1 MIKER
6 AEDLVPK
13 HIIKDDIFAT
23 INYLCCLGNGV
34 GSVDDIDHLGNRRIR
49 SVESC
54 CRTSSASASPAWSA
68 LSASA

>member
-23 INYLCCLGNGV
+23 INYLCYLAQ
-34 GSVDDIDHLGNRRIR
+34 RRR
-49 SVESC
+49 
-54 CRTSSASASPAWSA
+54 
-68 LSASA
+68 LD